1 MSHEEQ
7 KVEAMEQVE
16 VQPVEP
22 TDVDSE
28 VTAEQARIAELEA
41 QLEAAQQA
49 SLEERER
56 AVRAVAEMENLR
68 RRAAQDV
75 EKAHKFAL
83 EKFAAEL
90 LPVLDNL
97 ERAIELADKE
107 NDTLKPMIEGVELTL
122 KSMQSGVAKFGLV
135 ALDPTNQPFDPNAH
149 QAMSM
154 VPSADVAPNTVIAV
168 MQKGYELNGRVIR
181 PAMVMVSKSA
191 DWSRCS
197 HQARRLA
204 GFLLDVAP
212 KNVSGVIWLSG
223 GLYAGFFRAG
233 LEAPT

>member
-1 MSHEEQ
+1 MNHEEQ

-16 VQPVEP
+16 AQPVEP

-41 QLEAAQQA
+41 QLETAIQKAA
-49 SLEERER
+49 EERER
-56 AVRAVAEMENLR
+56 ALRTAAEMENLR
-68 RRAAQDV
+68 RRTELDV

-83 EKFAAEL
+83 EKFANEL

-107 NDTLKPMIEGVELTL
+107 NEALKPMIEGVELTL

-154 VPSADVAPNTVIAV
+154 IPSADVAPNTVIAV

-181 PAMVMVSKSA
+181 PAMVMIAKAV
-191 DWSRCS
+191 D
-197 HQARRLA
+197 
-204 GFLLDVAP
+204 
-212 KNVSGVIWLSG
+212 
-223 GLYAGFFRAG
+223 
-233 LEAPT
+233 

>member
-1 MSHEEQ
+1 MNHEEQ

-16 VQPVEP
+16 AQPVEP

-41 QLEAAQQA
+41 QLETALHSAAQ
-49 SLEERER
+49 ERER
-56 AVRAVAEMENLR
+56 ALRTAAEMENLR
-68 RRAAQDV
+68 RRTELDV

-83 EKFAAEL
+83 EKFANEL

-107 NDTLKPMIEGVELTL
+107 NEALKPMIEGVELTL

-135 ALDPTNQPFDPNAH
+135 ALDPINQPFDPNAH

-168 MQKGYELNGRVIR
+168 MQKGYDLNGRVIR
-181 PAMVMVSKSA
+181 PAMVMIAKAV
-191 DWSRCS
+191 D
-197 HQARRLA
+197 
-204 GFLLDVAP
+204 
-212 KNVSGVIWLSG
+212 
-223 GLYAGFFRAG
+223 
-233 LEAPT
+233 

>member
-83 EKFAAEL
+83 EKFAGEL

-107 NDTLKPMIEGVELTL
+107 NEALKPMIEGVELTL
-122 KSMQSGVAKFGLV
+122 KSMQSSVAKFGLV
-135 ALDPTNQPFDPNAH
+135 ALDPQNQPFDPNAH

-154 VPSADVAPNTVIAV
+154 IENAELAPNTVIAV

-181 PAMVMVSKSA
+181 PAMVMVSK
-191 DWSRCS
+191 
-197 HQARRLA
+197 
-204 GFLLDVAP
+204 AP
-212 KNVSGVIWLSG
+212 
-223 GLYAGFFRAG
+223 A
-233 LEAPT
+233 

>member
-7 KVEAMEQVE
+7 KVEAMEQLE
-16 VQPVEP
+16 AQPVEP

-107 NDTLKPMIEGVELTL
+107 SEALKPMIEGVELTL
-122 KSMQSGVAKFGLV
+122 KSMQSSVAKFGLV
-135 ALDPTNQPFDPNAH
+135 ALDPQNQPFDPNAH

-154 VPSADVAPNTVIAV
+154 IENAEVAANTVIAV

-181 PAMVMVSKSA
+181 PAMVMVSK
-191 DWSRCS
+191 
-197 HQARRLA
+197 
-204 GFLLDVAP
+204 AP
-212 KNVSGVIWLSG
+212 
-223 GLYAGFFRAG
+223 A
-233 LEAPT
+233 

>member
-16 VQPVEP
+16 AQPVEP

-56 AVRAVAEMENLR
+56 AIRAVAEMENLR
-68 RRAAQDV
+68 CRAAQDV

-191 DWSRCS
+191 D
-197 HQARRLA
+197 
-204 GFLLDVAP
+204 
-212 KNVSGVIWLSG
+212 
-223 GLYAGFFRAG
+223 
-233 LEAPT
+233 

>member
-1 MSHEEQ
+1 MNHEEQ

-16 VQPVEP
+16 AQPVEP

-41 QLEAAQQA
+41 QLETAIQKAA
-49 SLEERER
+49 EERER
-56 AVRAVAEMENLR
+56 ALRTAAEMENLR
-68 RRAAQDV
+68 RRTELDV

-83 EKFAAEL
+83 EKFANEL

-107 NDTLKPMIEGVELTL
+107 NEALKPMIEGVELTL

-135 ALDPTNQPFDPNAH
+135 ALDPINQPFDPNAH

-168 MQKGYELNGRVIR
+168 MQKGYDLNGRVIR
-181 PAMVMVSKSA
+181 PAMVMIAKA
-191 DWSRCS
+191 
-197 HQARRLA
+197 
-204 GFLLDVAP
+204 LD
-212 KNVSGVIWLSG
+212 
-223 GLYAGFFRAG
+223 
-233 LEAPT
+233 

>member
-41 QLEAAQQA
+41 QLETAIQKAA
-49 SLEERER
+49 EERER
-56 AVRAVAEMENLR
+56 ALRTAAEMENLR
-68 RRAAQDV
+68 RRTELDV

-83 EKFAAEL
+83 EKFANEL

-107 NDTLKPMIEGVELTL
+107 NEALKPMIEGVELTL

-135 ALDPTNQPFDPNAH
+135 ALDPLNQPFDPNAH

-168 MQKGYELNGRVIR
+168 MQKGYDLNGRVIR
-181 PAMVMVSKSA
+181 PAMVMIAKAV
-191 DWSRCS
+191 D
-197 HQARRLA
+197 
-204 GFLLDVAP
+204 
-212 KNVSGVIWLSG
+212 
-223 GLYAGFFRAG
+223 
-233 LEAPT
+233 

>member
-1 MSHEEQ
+1 MNHEEQ

-16 VQPVEP
+16 AQPVEP

-41 QLEAAQQA
+41 QLEAAIQKA
-49 SLEERER
+49 AEERER
-56 AVRAVAEMENLR
+56 ALRTAAEMENLR
-68 RRAAQDV
+68 RRTELDV

-83 EKFAAEL
+83 EKFANEL

-107 NDTLKPMIEGVELTL
+107 NEALKPMIEGVELTL

-135 ALDPTNQPFDPNAH
+135 ALDPINQPFDPNAH

-168 MQKGYELNGRVIR
+168 MQKGYDLNGRVIR
-181 PAMVMVSKSA
+181 PAMVMIAKAV
-191 DWSRCS
+191 D
-197 HQARRLA
+197 
-204 GFLLDVAP
+204 
-212 KNVSGVIWLSG
+212 
-223 GLYAGFFRAG
+223 
-233 LEAPT
+233 

>member
-16 VQPVEP
+16 AQPVEP

-28 VTAEQARIAELEA
+28 MTAEQARIAELEA

-56 AVRAVAEMENLR
+56 AIRAVAEMENLR

-191 DWSRCS
+191 D
-197 HQARRLA
+197 
-204 GFLLDVAP
+204 
-212 KNVSGVIWLSG
+212 
-223 GLYAGFFRAG
+223 
-233 LEAPT
+233 

>member
-16 VQPVEP
+16 AQPVEP

-56 AVRAVAEMENLR
+56 AIRAVAEMENLR

-181 PAMVMVSKSA
+181 PAMVMVSKSS
-191 DWSRCS
+191 D
-197 HQARRLA
+197 
-204 GFLLDVAP
+204 
-212 KNVSGVIWLSG
+212 
-223 GLYAGFFRAG
+223 
-233 LEAPT
+233 

>member
-1 MSHEEQ
+1 MNHEEQ
-7 KVEAMEQVE
+7 KVETMEQVE
-16 VQPVEP
+16 AQPVEP

-107 NDTLKPMIEGVELTL
+107 SEALKPMIEGVELTL
-122 KSMQSGVAKFGLV
+122 KSMQSSVAKFGLV
-135 ALDPTNQPFDPNAH
+135 ALDPQNQPFDPNAH

-154 VPSADVAPNTVIAV
+154 IENAELAPNTVIAV

-181 PAMVMVSKSA
+181 PAMVMVSK
-191 DWSRCS
+191 
-197 HQARRLA
+197 
-204 GFLLDVAP
+204 AP
-212 KNVSGVIWLSG
+212 
-223 GLYAGFFRAG
+223 A
-233 LEAPT
+233 

>member
-1 MSHEEQ
+1 MNHEEQ

-28 VTAEQARIAELEA
+28 VTAEQVRIAELEA
-41 QLEAAQQA
+41 QLEAALLA
-49 SLEERER
+49 SQEERER

-107 NDTLKPMIEGVELTL
+107 SEALKPMIEGVELTL

-135 ALDPTNQPFDPNAH
+135 ALDPQNQPFDPNAH

-181 PAMVMVSKSA
+181 PAMVMVSK
-191 DWSRCS
+191 
-197 HQARRLA
+197 
-204 GFLLDVAP
+204 AP
-212 KNVSGVIWLSG
+212 
-223 GLYAGFFRAG
+223 A
-233 LEAPT
+233 

>member
-1 MSHEEQ
+1 MNHEEQ
-7 KVEAMEQVE
+7 KVETMEQVE
-16 VQPVEP
+16 AQPVEP

-75 EKAHKFAL
+75 EKAHQFAL

-107 NDTLKPMIEGVELTL
+107 SEALKPMIEGVELTL
-122 KSMQSGVAKFGLV
+122 KSMQSSVAKFGLV
-135 ALDPTNQPFDPNAH
+135 ALDPQNQPFDPNAH

-154 VPSADVAPNTVIAV
+154 IENAELAPNTVIAV

-181 PAMVMVSKSA
+181 PAMVMVSK
-191 DWSRCS
+191 
-197 HQARRLA
+197 
-204 GFLLDVAP
+204 AP
-212 KNVSGVIWLSG
+212 
-223 GLYAGFFRAG
+223 A
-233 LEAPT
+233 

>member
-1 MSHEEQ
+1 MNHEEQ

-16 VQPVEP
+16 AQPVEP

-41 QLEAAQQA
+41 QLETAIQKAA
-49 SLEERER
+49 EERER
-56 AVRAVAEMENLR
+56 ALRTAAEMENLR
-68 RRAAQDV
+68 RRTELDV

-83 EKFAAEL
+83 EKFAGEL

-107 NDTLKPMIEGVELTL
+107 SEALKPMIEGVELTL

-154 VPSADVAPNTVIAV
+154 IPSADVAPNTVIAV

-181 PAMVMVSKSA
+181 PAMVMIAKA
-191 DWSRCS
+191 ID
-197 HQARRLA
+197 
-204 GFLLDVAP
+204 
-212 KNVSGVIWLSG
+212 
-223 GLYAGFFRAG
+223 
-233 LEAPT
+233 

>member
-16 VQPVEP
+16 AQPVEP

-107 NDTLKPMIEGVELTL
+107 SEALKPMIEGVELTL
-122 KSMQSGVAKFGLV
+122 KSMQSSVAKFGLV
-135 ALDPTNQPFDPNAH
+135 ALDPQNQPFDPNAH

-154 VPSADVAPNTVIAV
+154 IENAELAPNTVIAV

-181 PAMVMVSKSA
+181 PAMVMVSK
-191 DWSRCS
+191 
-197 HQARRLA
+197 
-204 GFLLDVAP
+204 AP
-212 KNVSGVIWLSG
+212 
-223 GLYAGFFRAG
+223 A
-233 LEAPT
+233 

>member
-1 MSHEEQ
+1 
-7 KVEAMEQVE
+7 
-16 VQPVEP
+16 
-22 TDVDSE
+22 

-56 AVRAVAEMENLR
+56 AIRAVAEMENLR

-191 DWSRCS
+191 D
-197 HQARRLA
+197 
-204 GFLLDVAP
+204 
-212 KNVSGVIWLSG
+212 
-223 GLYAGFFRAG
+223 
-233 LEAPT
+233 

>member
-1 MSHEEQ
+1 MNHEEQ

-16 VQPVEP
+16 AQPVEP

-41 QLEAAQQA
+41 QLETAIQKAA
-49 SLEERER
+49 EERER
-56 AVRAVAEMENLR
+56 ALRTAAEMENLR
-68 RRAAQDV
+68 RRTELDV

-83 EKFAAEL
+83 EKFANEL

-107 NDTLKPMIEGVELTL
+107 NEALKPMIEGVELTL

-135 ALDPTNQPFDPNAH
+135 ALDPINQPFDPNAH

-181 PAMVMVSKSA
+181 PAMVMVSKAA
-191 DWSRCS
+191 D
-197 HQARRLA
+197 
-204 GFLLDVAP
+204 
-212 KNVSGVIWLSG
+212 
-223 GLYAGFFRAG
+223 
-233 LEAPT
+233 

>member
-1 MSHEEQ
+1 MNHEEQ

-16 VQPVEP
+16 AQPVEP

-41 QLEAAQQA
+41 QLETAIQKAA
-49 SLEERER
+49 EERER
-56 AVRAVAEMENLR
+56 ALRTAAEMENLR
-68 RRAAQDV
+68 RRTELDV

-83 EKFAAEL
+83 EKFANEL

-97 ERAIELADKE
+97 ERAIELADKDNE
-107 NDTLKPMIEGVELTL
+107 ALKPMIEGVELTL

-135 ALDPTNQPFDPNAH
+135 ALDPLNQPFDPNAH

-168 MQKGYELNGRVIR
+168 MQKGYDLNGRVIR
-181 PAMVMVSKSA
+181 PAMVMIAKAV
-191 DWSRCS
+191 D
-197 HQARRLA
+197 
-204 GFLLDVAP
+204 
-212 KNVSGVIWLSG
+212 
-223 GLYAGFFRAG
+223 
-233 LEAPT
+233 

>member
-16 VQPVEP
+16 AQPVEP

-49 SLEERER
+49 SLEARER

-107 NDTLKPMIEGVELTL
+107 SEALKPMIEGVELTL
-122 KSMQSGVAKFGLV
+122 KSMQSSVAKFGLV
-135 ALDPTNQPFDPNAH
+135 ALDPQNQPFDPNAH

-154 VPSADVAPNTVIAV
+154 IENAELAPNTVIAV

-181 PAMVMVSKSA
+181 PAMVMVSK
-191 DWSRCS
+191 
-197 HQARRLA
+197 
-204 GFLLDVAP
+204 AP
-212 KNVSGVIWLSG
+212 
-223 GLYAGFFRAG
+223 A
-233 LEAPT
+233 

>member
-1 MSHEEQ
+1 MNHEEQ

-16 VQPVEP
+16 AQPVEP

-41 QLEAAQQA
+41 QLETAIQKAA
-49 SLEERER
+49 EERER
-56 AVRAVAEMENLR
+56 ALRTAAEMENLR
-68 RRAAQDV
+68 RRTELDV

-83 EKFAAEL
+83 EKFANEL

-107 NDTLKPMIEGVELTL
+107 NEALKPMIEGVELTL

-135 ALDPTNQPFDPNAH
+135 ALDPINQPFDPNAH

-168 MQKGYELNGRVIR
+168 MQKGYDLNGRVIR
-181 PAMVMVSKSA
+181 PAMVMIAKAV
-191 DWSRCS
+191 D
-197 HQARRLA
+197 
-204 GFLLDVAP
+204 
-212 KNVSGVIWLSG
+212 
-223 GLYAGFFRAG
+223 
-233 LEAPT
+233 

>member
-1 MSHEEQ
+1 MNHEEQ

-16 VQPVEP
+16 AQPVEP

-41 QLEAAQQA
+41 QLESAIQKAA
-49 SLEERER
+49 EERER
-56 AVRAVAEMENLR
+56 ALRTAAEMENLR
-68 RRAAQDV
+68 RRTELDV

-83 EKFAAEL
+83 EKFANEL

-107 NDTLKPMIEGVELTL
+107 NEALKPMIEGVELTL

-135 ALDPTNQPFDPNAH
+135 ALDPINQPFDPNAH

-181 PAMVMVSKSA
+181 PAMVMIAKAV
-191 DWSRCS
+191 D
-197 HQARRLA
+197 
-204 GFLLDVAP
+204 
-212 KNVSGVIWLSG
+212 
-223 GLYAGFFRAG
+223 
-233 LEAPT
+233 

>member
-1 MSHEEQ
+1 MNHEEQ

-49 SLEERER
+49 AADERER
-56 AVRAVAEMENLR
+56 VIRAAAEMENLR
-68 RRAAQDV
+68 RRVAQDV

-83 EKFAAEL
+83 EKFAGEL

-107 NDTLKPMIEGVELTL
+107 DEALKPMIEGVELTL
-122 KSMQSGVAKFGLV
+122 KSMQSSVGKFGLV
-135 ALDPTNQPFDPNAH
+135 ALDPLNQPFDPNAH
-149 QAMSM
+149 QAISM
-154 VPSADVAPNTVIAV
+154 IENAELAPNTVIAV

-181 PAMVMVSKSA
+181 PAMVMVSK
-191 DWSRCS
+191 
-197 HQARRLA
+197 
-204 GFLLDVAP
+204 AP
-212 KNVSGVIWLSG
+212 
-223 GLYAGFFRAG
+223 A
-233 LEAPT
+233 

>member
-7 KVEAMEQVE
+7 KVEAMEQLDA
-16 VQPVEP
+16 QPVEP

-56 AVRAVAEMENLR
+56 AIRAVAEMENLR

-122 KSMQSGVAKFGLV
+122 KSMQSGVGKFGLV

-191 DWSRCS
+191 D
-197 HQARRLA
+197 
-204 GFLLDVAP
+204 
-212 KNVSGVIWLSG
+212 
-223 GLYAGFFRAG
+223 
-233 LEAPT
+233 

>member
-1 MSHEEQ
+1 MNHEEQ

-16 VQPVEP
+16 AQPVEP

-41 QLEAAQQA
+41 QLETAIQKAA
-49 SLEERER
+49 EERER
-56 AVRAVAEMENLR
+56 ALRTAAEMENLR
-68 RRAAQDV
+68 RRTELDV

-83 EKFAAEL
+83 EKFANEL

-107 NDTLKPMIEGVELTL
+107 NEALKPMIEGVELTL

-135 ALDPTNQPFDPNAH
+135 AIDPINQPFDPNAH

-168 MQKGYELNGRVIR
+168 MQKGYDLNGRVIR
-181 PAMVMVSKSA
+181 PAMVMIAKAV
-191 DWSRCS
+191 D
-197 HQARRLA
+197 
-204 GFLLDVAP
+204 
-212 KNVSGVIWLSG
+212 
-223 GLYAGFFRAG
+223 
-233 LEAPT
+233 

>member
-16 VQPVEP
+16 AQPVEP

-56 AVRAVAEMENLR
+56 AIRAVAEMENLR

-135 ALDPTNQPFDPNAH
+135 ALDPLNQPFDPNAH

-181 PAMVMVSKSA
+181 PAMVMIAKAV
-191 DWSRCS
+191 D
-197 HQARRLA
+197 
-204 GFLLDVAP
+204 
-212 KNVSGVIWLSG
+212 
-223 GLYAGFFRAG
+223 
-233 LEAPT
+233 

>member
-7 KVEAMEQVE
+7 KVETMEQVE
-16 VQPVEP
+16 AQPVEP

-83 EKFAAEL
+83 EKFAGEL

-107 NDTLKPMIEGVELTL
+107 SEALKPMIEGVELTL
-122 KSMQSGVAKFGLV
+122 KSMQSSVAKFGLV
-135 ALDPTNQPFDPNAH
+135 ALDPQNQPFDPNAH

-154 VPSADVAPNTVIAV
+154 IENAELAPNTVIAV

-181 PAMVMVSKSA
+181 PAMVMVSK
-191 DWSRCS
+191 
-197 HQARRLA
+197 
-204 GFLLDVAP
+204 AP
-212 KNVSGVIWLSG
+212 
-223 GLYAGFFRAG
+223 A
-233 LEAPT
+233 